1 VSVVVRGAPWLLEA
15 VEEALEGAQGILM
28 DLEFGA
34 MGLYSDSTDSQSTTT
49 ATCTDMPLTNL
60 TSISS
65 STPPVDAD
73 IDIDELF
80 RHPATLSSPPTSSC
94 TSSTSASMCTCTTDI
109 LDELFF

>member
-1 VSVVVRGAPWLLEA
+1 MVDVSVVVRGAPWLLEA

-34 MGLYSDSTDSQSTTT
+34 TGLYSDSTDSQSTTT

-60 TSISS
+60 TSTSTSS

-80 RHPATLSSPPTSSC
+80 RHPASLSSPPTC
-94 TSSTSASMCTCTTDI
+94 TLVLI
-109 LDELFF
+109 I